1 MNILCAIHI
10 NSYMPIN
17 SCNIVRKKIALKLKS
32 NTPNLVPAP
41 SPLSPPALRLSPSPA
56 NVPPKPNNM
65 IIRRKIQLKLK
76 PTDNQT
82 QTKISTDK
90 IPIQVK
96 SDITTYDQLIEYLDQ
111 KYLHHLM
118 YLKDSWSEVKYKIKM
133 NTYSTSN
140 TTTDTGQECW
150 WDLEILLKHF
160 AEQLNT
166 ACMDGPSPQYP
177 SNPFNRQPFRRSQL
191 LTLHEQIKELHLP
204 VNYLIAE
211 LFDYLKQSKSD
222 LPNLTTFAKN
232 FIAFI
237 SPKYRFRLVN
247 HKDSQENY
255 IGYWVKK
262 TDPLTLFELRYNELK
277 LITPSEYDARHDRLV
292 ERRQYRLYREIL
304 NLFPKENIDLDQVA
318 LDFRYV

>member
-1 MNILCAIHI
+1 
-10 NSYMPIN
+10 MPLN
-17 SCNIVRKKIALKLKS
+17 SCNIVRKKISLKLKS
-32 NTPNLVPAP
+32 NTPNLVPTP
-41 SPLSPPALRLSPSPA
+41 SPPAPPVLTLNPPQPTHSATIQPPHSA
-56 NVPPKPNNM
+56 AIQPPKQSNM

-76 PTDNQT
+76 PPDSQS
-82 QTKISTDK
+82 KGDK

-96 SDITTYDQLIEYLDQ
+96 SDITTYDQLIKYLDD

-133 NTYSTSN
+133 NMYPTGSTEKGS
-140 TTTDTGQECW
+140 QECW

-191 LTLHEQIKELHLP
+191 LILHQQIQELHLP

-211 LFDYLKQSKSD
+211 LFDYLKPNKSD
-222 LPNLTTFAKN
+222 LPNLETFAKT
-232 FIAFI
+232 FITFI
-237 SPKYRFRLVN
+237 SPRYRFKLVN

-277 LITPSEYDARHDRLV
+277 LIAPSEYDPRNDRLV

-304 NLFPKENIDLDQVA
+304 NLFPKDNIDLDQVA